1 MNRLNTGDTGQ
12 AVTSSN
18 DGLLYSGFI
27 GDGMYVLSSGSEFE
41 VEVQSNNLIRMA
53 DGSALMQG
61 RHIEIPASD
70 SEYITINNG
79 SQGMNRKDLVVFRY
93 TKDVTGVE
101 SVNVVVIEGEET
113 SGTAQVPDYIEGDIL
128 TGATLADM
136 PLYVVEL
143 QGINI
148 TAVTPQF
155 ETIGSHKNAVDK
167 IAEHTTA
174 IANLDSNLSKAGS
187 ILATSQSL
195 GTSYAIVQ
203 TKTSRYNK
211 GSMFS
216 VVSDG
221 GIKCNK
227 TALLKVTGYIAFD
240 SASAS
245 DIIYLAASVYE
256 SGNSWVYT
264 SYPVCVTGLASGAV
278 LIDILVPVTANQIVY
293 LRARNATSARGSI
306 TSAQLNVEFIE

>member
-167 IAEHTTA
+167 IAEHTAA
-174 IANLDSNLSKAGS
+174 IANLNSNLSIYLGDTENSMLAAIRASNYTKPHFFTCDAS
-187 ILATSQSL
+187 LTKILTKNNDSSSGKGMYVVL
-195 GTSYAIVQ
+195 GDPTTTGTS
-203 TKTSRYNK
+203 
-211 GSMFS
+211 
-216 VVSDG
+216 
-221 GIKCNK
+221 
-227 TALLKVTGYIAFD
+227 
-240 SASAS
+240 
-245 DIIYLAASVYE
+245 
-256 SGNSWVYT
+256 
-264 SYPVCVTGLASGAV
+264 
-278 LIDILVPVTANQIVY
+278 IDILLYTGNQTLFTARYNVGSGVTY
-293 LRARNATSARGSI
+293 ARMFSNTV
-306 TSAQLNVEFIE
+306 L

>member
-167 IAEHTTA
+167 IAEHTAA
-174 IANLDSNLSKAGS
+174 IANLNSNLIRITEVSLSKSITIAGHTGSTVFDNYSLSSHIPSGAMAIAAMYEWSNGSGCYAGNITVINNKLTLNLYNGTNGS
-187 ILATSQSL
+187 ISISN
-195 GTSYAIVQ
+195 I
-203 TKTSRYNK
+203 R
-211 GSMFS
+211 
-216 VVSDG
+216 
-221 GIKCNK
+221 
-227 TALLKVTGYIAFD
+227 LLIF
-240 SASAS
+240 
-245 DIIYLAASVYE
+245 
-256 SGNSWVYT
+256 YT
-264 SYPVCVTGLASGAV
+264 
-278 LIDILVPVTANQIVY
+278 Q
-293 LRARNATSARGSI
+293 
-306 TSAQLNVEFIE
+306 